1 MPNDNPACAD
11 CKAKKKRCIHRIQP
25 VKVAEASAIRASMS
39 SPPAPAAVPTPAA
52 TPAPV
57 EAPGAATRGR
67 RKAAEAKS
75 KEMSPAPADSSDAL
89 SSVPSEPEQKPVVKK
104 PTKRTP
110 RAKSTAAVSQEVSQ
124 EAAPNFPD
132 DGLHA
137 ASTMSV
143 NQVFA
148 NKLHDKLRELQERM
162 RTFDEALRDVMAGN
176 LQVPQESV
184 ESLDE
189 AHRDVQ
195 ASSQTIQN
203 TVEGWIQCWAR
214 SGR

>member
-1 MPNDNPACAD
+1 MPNHNPACAD
-11 CKAKKKRCIHRIQP
+11 CKAKKKRCIHRNQP
-25 VKVAEASAIRASMS
+25 VKVAEAEAIPASMS
-39 SPPAPAAVPTPAA
+39 SPSAPAAVPTPAA

-75 KEMSPAPADSSDAL
+75 KEMSPAPAESSDGL
-89 SSVPSEPEQKPVVKK
+89 SPVPSEPEQKPVVKK
-104 PTKRTP
+104 PTKRTR
-110 RAKSTAAVSQEVSQ
+110 RAKSAAVSQK
-124 EAAPNFPD
+124 AAPNFPD
-132 DGLHA
+132 ENIHA

-148 NKLHDKLRELQERM
+148 NKLRDNLQELQERI
-162 RTFDEALRDVMAGN
+162 RTFDEAHRDVMAGN
-176 LQVPQESV
+176 LQVLQESA
-184 ESLDE
+184 ETLDE

-195 ASSQTIQN
+195 ASGQAILN
-203 TVEGWIQCWAR
+203 TVEGWIQSWAL

>member
-1 MPNDNPACAD
+1 
-11 CKAKKKRCIHRIQP
+11 
-25 VKVAEASAIRASMS
+25 
-39 SPPAPAAVPTPAA
+39 
-52 TPAPV
+52 
-57 EAPGAATRGR
+57 
-67 RKAAEAKS
+67 
-75 KEMSPAPADSSDAL
+75 MSPAPADSSDAL

-110 RAKSTAAVSQEVSQ
+110 RAKSTAAVSQE
-124 EAAPNFPD
+124 AAPNFPD
-132 DGLHA
+132 DGLHP

-176 LQVPQESV
+176 LQIPQESV